1 MKRLFAPLLAAACLF
16 ALPAYSQTPLQ
27 QDSTKNTDV
36 PNKAA
41 PSTSTQSHRD
51 DKMEKKHSTKKSHR
65 KSESS
70 GASGSS
76 SGASGST
83 SPGTDNSG
91 ASSSGASGRAA
102 GQSPDTKKKEEGTP
116 GK

>member
-1 MKRLFAPLLAAACLF
+1 MKKLFAPLLAAACLF
-16 ALPAYSQTPLQ
+16 TLPAHSQTPLQ

-51 DKMEKKHSTKKSHR
+51 DQMDKKHSSKKSHR
-65 KSESS
+65 KSSSSGTSGSS

-76 SGASGST
+76 SAGS
-83 SPGTDNSG
+83 DNSG
-91 ASSSGASGRAA
+91 ASSNGASSRAA
-102 GQSPDTKKKEEGTP
+102 GQSPETMKKEEGTP